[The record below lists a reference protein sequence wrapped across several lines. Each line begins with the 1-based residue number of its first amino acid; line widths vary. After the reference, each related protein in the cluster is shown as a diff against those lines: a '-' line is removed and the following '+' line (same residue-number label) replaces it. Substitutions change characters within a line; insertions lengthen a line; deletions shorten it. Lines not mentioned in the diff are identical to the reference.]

1 MTSSRSVMTEKRTH
15 VRYWILALLF
25 VITAINYG
33 DRATLS
39 ITAPAMSADFGF
51 SPVQVGYLFSAFG
64 WAYVMAQVPGGMLLD
79 KFGTRRVYA
88 ASIGLWSLFTLL
100 QSVLGVVSLFGS
112 TLVALFMLRFAVGLA
127 EAPAFP
133 GNAKTTANWFPA
145 AERGR
150 AAAIFNSAQYFAP
163 VVFTPLMAWLTHAY
177 SWHFVYIVMGV
188 LGLIMM
194 VVWLIFARSPE
205 ETRAVNAAELAHI
218 RRDDEAGAATSM
230 GEPRRGPFY
239 YIGRLL
245 TSRMFL
251 GIYVA
256 QFCINALTYF
266 FLTWFPVYLVEQR
279 GMTILHAGVV
289 ASLPAICGFA
299 GGVLGGFFS
308 DYLMRFG
315 LSLTAARKIPI
326 ILGML
331 LSTTMV
337 ACNYVD
343 TNALVIAIMALSFF
357 GKGLGAL
364 GWAVISDT
372 APREAVGVSGGLF
385 NTFGNAA
392 GIVTPIVIGYIVATT
407 GSYNAALVF
416 VACNALAAILL
427 YLFVVGKIER
437 KQI

>member
-1 MTSSRSVMTEKRTH
+1 MSISQTAVAARRTH

-25 VITAINYG
+25 VVTTINYG

-39 ITAPAMSADFGF
+39 ITASAMRGEFGF
-51 SPVQVGYLFSAFG
+51 SPVEVGYLFSAFG
-64 WAYVMAQVPGGMLLD
+64 WAYVLAQVPGGMLLD
-79 KFGTRRVYA
+79 RFGTRRIYA

-100 QSVLGVVSLFGS
+100 QSTVGVVSMFGS

-133 GNAKTTANWFPA
+133 GNAKTTADWFPA
-145 AERGR
+145 AERGS

-163 VVFTPLMAWLTHAY
+163 VVFTPLMAWLTQAWG
-177 SWHFVYIVMGV
+177 WHYVYIVMGV
-188 LGLIMM
+188 LGFIAT
-194 VVWLIFARSPE
+194 VVWLAFAHSPE
-205 ETRAVNAAELAHI
+205 STRQVNAAELAHI
-218 RRDDEAGAATSM
+218 RSDNAADSDGGGARVT
-230 GEPRRGPFY
+230 RHPFY
-239 YIGRLL
+239 YIRRLL
-245 TSRMFL
+245 ASRMFL
-251 GIYVA
+251 GIYIA

-308 DYLMRFG
+308 DFLLRRG
-315 LSLTAARKIPI
+315 LSLTAARKVPI

-331 LSTTMV
+331 LSMSMV
-337 ACNYVD
+337 ACNYVTTD
-343 TNALVIAIMALSFF
+343 AVVVAIMALSFF

-416 VACNALAAILL
+416 VACNALAAILS
-427 YLFVVGKIER
+427 YLFVVGTIER